1 MKGKKT
7 FYWLLLFVLLGQHAF
22 SQKIYEW
29 RSLDRAGVYYENGL
43 LTSWPAE
50 GPELV
55 WEYEGI
61 GNGYGS
67 PVFTDDRM
75 YILGEIDTL
84 GYLFSFD
91 LDGKLLWKADYG
103 KEWVKTFPGSRSVP
117 TVVDGLIYV
126 CSGLGNLTCFEAQN
140 GTKKWSVDLMNDLQG
155 SFTMHGHS
163 ESPLVDGNKVFLTP
177 GGTENNVVAF
187 DRFTGKLLWSC
198 KGHSERPGY
207 NSPKLI
213 KLKDR
218 DILVTFTAYSL
229 MGIDTETGQLLWTH
243 VQDNLPVAEHK
254 LGMGDTHSNTVL
266 YDNGFIYYAAGDG
279 NCGVKLKLSDD
290 GSKITEIWRNP
301 TFDSFMG
308 GIIKIGDYLYGGTT
322 AKKDLRCI
330 DANTGEVTD
339 SLKLGSGALIADD
352 GMIYYYSQNGKMSLV
367 KANPKKLELISSF
380 KITKGT
386 KEHFSHPVINK
397 GKLYL
402 RRGNAI
408 MAYNIKAS

>member
-1 MKGKKT
+1 
-7 FYWLLLFVLLGQHAF
+7 LLIGQQTF

-50 GPELV
+50 GLELV
-55 WEYEGI
+55 WEFEGL

-84 GYLFSFD
+84 GYLFAFD

-103 KEWVKTFPGSRSVP
+103 KEWVKTFPGSRSTP

-126 CSGLGNLTCFEAQN
+126 SSGLGNLTCFDVQN
-140 GTKKWSVDLMNDLQG
+140 GAKKWSVDLMNDLKG

-198 KGHSERPGY
+198 KGHGERPGY

-229 MGIDTETGQLLWTH
+229 MGIDTESGQLLWTH

-322 AKKDLRCI
+322 GKKDLRCI

-339 SLKLGSGALIADD
+339 SLKLGSGALITDA

-380 KITKGT
+380 KITQKGQRSIFLT
-386 KEHFSHPVINK
+386 
-397 GKLYL
+397 L
-402 RRGNAI
+402 
-408 MAYNIKAS
+408 